1 MARRKV
7 GNLLALAVLSVVT
20 QRPMHPYEMASML
33 RARGKDA
40 DMGIKWGSLYTVVRN
55 MEKHGLI
62 EAVETVRQGGRPERT
77 VYRITDAGSAEL
89 VDWVREL
96 ISVPERERTRFQAGL
111 SVMAALSPDEV
122 QRLLRH
128 RLDLVERE
136 ATDKR
141 EAFEQHSEELP
152 RLFLIE
158 NEYEL
163 ALLDAELTWVRA
175 LLDELSSGTFAG
187 IDQWRAFHATG
198 ELPPELAE
206 LAERGSVTD

>member
-7 GNLLALAVLSVVT
+7 GNLMALAVLSVLV

-33 RARGKDA
+33 RARGKEA

-62 EAVETVRQGGRPERT
+62 EAAETVRHGGRPERT
-77 VYRITDAGSAEL
+77 IYRITDDGRAEM

-111 SVMAALSPDEV
+111 SVLAALAPDEV
-122 QRLLRH
+122 ERLLRQ
-128 RLDLVERE
+128 RLALLEQETD
-136 ATDKR
+136 DKR
-141 EAFEQHSEELP
+141 AAHERHAGEMP

-163 ALLDAELTWVRA
+163 ALLDAERAWVRA
-175 LLDELSSGTFAG
+175 LLDELSAGTFAG
-187 IDQWRAFHATG
+187 IEQWRRFHETG
-198 ELPPELAE
+198 ELPAELAE
-206 LAERGSVTD
+206 IAERGSVKD

>member
-7 GNLLALAVLSVVT
+7 GNLMALAVLSVLV

-33 RARGKDA
+33 RARGKEA

-62 EAVETVRQGGRPERT
+62 EAVETVRQGARPERT
-77 VYRITDAGSAEL
+77 IYRITDDGRAEM

-111 SVMAALSPDEV
+111 SVLAALAPDEV
-122 QRLLRH
+122 ERLLRQ
-128 RLDLVERE
+128 RLALLEEETD
-136 ATDKR
+136 DKR
-141 EAFEQHSEELP
+141 AAHERHSGEMP

-175 LLDELSSGTFAG
+175 LLDELGAGTFAG
-187 IDQWRAFHATG
+187 IEVWRRFHETG
-198 ELPPELAE
+198 ELPAELAE
-206 LAERGSVTD
+206 MAERGSVKD